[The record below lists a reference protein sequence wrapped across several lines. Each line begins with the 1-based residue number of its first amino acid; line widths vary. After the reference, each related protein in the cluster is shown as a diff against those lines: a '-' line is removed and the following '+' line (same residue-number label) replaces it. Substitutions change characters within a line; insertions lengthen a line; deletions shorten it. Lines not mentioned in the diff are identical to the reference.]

1 MNFMS
6 LPPIHHLTRL
16 LSLGMIAILLVACGS
31 GSGGSETSN
40 IRPNESSS
48 SDPAPTAAEGE
59 LTVGDLLA
67 EVDAAWPNVTS
78 MRVTSMSGPVP
89 TEGENETPIA
99 QGMVTIEEWT
109 APNSRRIVE
118 LMAGKVINEH
128 IFINGKVYMWGVFV
142 GSSVAPEV
150 GPGTW
155 VTLDPDVIPPDTPVG
170 YRVSYITR
178 EPGTPFGTVTD
189 EMRRRPAKELETV
202 QAGGRTCTLY
212 TFADTTQLGE
222 RIDYE
227 LALDADNLPC
237 QLVQRAG
244 GFQNSSVYEVNNTD
258 IRIVAPDAPT
268 PVTGT
273 PEG

>member
-1 MNFMS
+1 MNFRS
-6 LPPIHHLTRL
+6 LPPIHHLTRM
-16 LSLGMIAILLVACGS
+16 LSLGTIAILLVACGS
-31 GSGGSETSN
+31 GSGSETS
-40 IRPNESSS
+40 RTVPNEPSF
-48 SDPAPTAAEGE
+48 SDPASTAAKGE

-67 EVDAAWPNVTS
+67 DVDAAWPNVTS

-89 TEGENETPIA
+89 TDEESETPVA
-99 QGMVTIEEWT
+99 EGMVTIEEWV
-109 APNSRRIVE
+109 APNNRRIVE
-118 LMAGKVINEH
+118 FMAGKVINEH
-128 IFINGKVYMWGVFV
+128 IFINGNVYMWGVFV

-150 GPGTW
+150 GPETW

-170 YRVSYITR
+170 YRISYITR
-178 EPGTPFGTVTD
+178 EPGTPFGSVTD

-202 QAGGRTCTLY
+202 HAGGRACTLY

-222 RIDYE
+222 RIHYE

-244 GFQNSSVYEVNNTD
+244 GFQNSSVYEINNAD
-258 IRIVAPDAPT
+258 IRIIAPDAPT